1 MQSTATLACSASGSA
16 DAGPASTAP
25 RRTIRCPWSWTGS
38 PWSTG
43 AEDEPLLPLVES
55 LLGCTGALARG
66 TPMADI
72 SLPES
77 GLVLCLDNGEDSC
90 TLRIASL
97 ARPARLVR
105 RVRLDWAEWCE
116 AVVKLGETFA
126 TDLEGSAVP
135 AASRRA
141 VRDRLRA
148 LCGSPP
154 GSLPRARWLRSGSA
168 SAPPAAR
175 SCSS

>member
-1 MQSTATLACSASGSA
+1 MLRIRIGRRWTRERGA
-16 DAGPASTAP
+16 AP
-25 RRTIRCPWSWTGS
+25 HDSVSLELDGVALVE
-38 PWSTG
+38 G
-43 AEDEPLLPLVES
+43 AEDEPLLALVES

-66 TPMADI
+66 MPMADI

-105 RVRLDWAEWCE
+105 RVRLDWTEWCE
-116 AVVKLGETFA
+116 AVVKMGEAFA
-126 TDLEGSAVP
+126 ADIEGSTVSAT
-135 AASRRA
+135 SRRA

-148 LCGSPP
+148 L
-154 GSLPRARWLRSGSA
+154 R
-168 SAPPAAR
+168 
-175 SCSS
+175 